1 MPRIIK
7 VKDCP
12 ICKSHRTGY
21 KVYVLFENEVSK
33 ERAAGYLRGE
43 LVYPI
48 VHSSFDSEELN
59 CICFDCGTEWKEAL
73 KREKVTKL
81 DIENIKS
88 EKGITK
94 NSSEEERK
102 RKRYEDENASIIKKE
117 RKRKIRAEKFKK
129 LIRPI
134 L

>member
-1 MPRIIK
+1 MPKIIK
-7 VKDCP
+7 VRDCP

-21 KVYVLFENEVSK
+21 KVYVIFENEVSK
-33 ERAAGYLRGE
+33 EKAAGYRRGE

-48 VHSSFDSEELN
+48 VHSSFGSEELN
-59 CICFDCGTEWKEAL
+59 CICFDCGMEWKDFL
-73 KREKVTKL
+73 KREKVTKQEL
-81 DIENIKS
+81 EEIKT

-94 NSSEEERK
+94 TSSENERK
-102 RKRYEDENASIIKKE
+102 RKRYEDETASIVKKE
-117 RKRKIRAEKFKK
+117 RKNKIRMDKLKK